1 MNLDDTLQIQMI
13 ITSPPISLH
22 LTVSLY
28 VNSLIMR
35 DTHQVNAR

>member
-13 ITSPPISLH
+13 ITSPPISPH
-22 LTVSLY
+22 PTFSLY